1 MIDYSD
7 LAKGYDE
14 NYKSDWCKRENFE
27 IQLLL
32 AKHLPKTG
40 KVVDIGCGTGLTLD
54 LSDRYWYYINP
65 DDYTGIDTSLEMLRI
80 AIEKHPEYK
89 FERKPAK
96 SVKKNRYKAAL
107 CLFSIPYIT
116 EEAVEPIVE
125 ALKKNGVLICVYYDK
140 PYRNDCSVYYGRK
153 WYYRFFVHPKVKRIM
168 KQFGKKLTLVESGLL
183 TQQGAYRYA
192 IFKK

>member
-14 NYKSDWCKRENFE
+14 NYKSDWCKRENYK
-27 IQLLL
+27 ISLLL
-32 AKHLPKTG
+32 FKHLPKG
-40 KVVDIGCGTGLTLD
+40 KIVDIGCGTGLAVD
-54 LSDRYWYYINP
+54 LNVYCDDLISP

-183 TQQGAYRYA
+183 TQQGAYKYA

>member
-14 NYKSDWCKRENFE
+14 NYKSDWCKRENYE
-27 IQLLL
+27 ISLLL
-32 AKHLPKTG
+32 FKHLPKG
-40 KVVDIGCGTGLTLD
+40 KIVDIGCGTGLAVD
-54 LSDRYWYYINP
+54 LNVYCDDLISP